1 MVYLNSHVASQL
13 SITLE
18 EEESA
23 FGRTTGNLSYLGIV
37 ECRVIIRKKMRSCPW
52 STWQHTAGKR

>member
-1 MVYLNSHVASQL
+1 MVYLSSHVASQL

-37 ECRVIIRKKMRSCPW
+37 ECRVIIRKK
-52 STWQHTAGKR
+52 